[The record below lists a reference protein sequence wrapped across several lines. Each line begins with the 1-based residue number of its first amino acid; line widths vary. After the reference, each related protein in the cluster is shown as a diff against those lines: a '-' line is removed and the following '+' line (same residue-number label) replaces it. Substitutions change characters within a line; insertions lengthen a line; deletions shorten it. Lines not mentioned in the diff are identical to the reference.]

1 MKQESISS
9 RISEKIIKTLVSPP
23 YVYITGWE
31 VFSESVRDF
40 IDLRPRH
47 SDNNEKHLQH
57 LAGWLCR
64 AQDATADNGV
74 ARSYSITY
82 RPFFKRKGW
91 FESYPETTGY
101 IIPTFFDYFH
111 FTGEEDYRKRALRM
125 ADWECE
131 IQMSN
136 GAVMGGTV
144 DFSPTPAVFNT
155 GQVIFGWCRAYL
167 ESQEER
173 YLNAAKRAGDYL
185 VEAQDPSGQWIVGTS
200 KFAAEQSTVYN
211 TRVSWAL
218 ALLDSIV
225 DDGKY
230 RDTAIRNI
238 EWALSKQN
246 ELGWF
251 SDNCL
256 DDPQQPLVHTIAY
269 AIQGVLETG
278 LVLEDEQYVSKA
290 AKAALAMIDLIRP
303 DGSLAGR
310 YDNQWRPTVKWSCLT
325 GNAQMSIICSRLHQK
340 GIHKGLD
347 SVAASIN
354 KFSRSIQNLRTR
366 SGGRNGGVKGA
377 YPVYGGYGT
386 FEYLNWAGKFM
397 MDAFLY
403 EEKNKRSKQIAEAED
418 KGAPLF
424 WGS

>member
-1 MKQESISS
+1 MLSS
-9 RISEKIIKTLVSPP
+9 LSEKIVKTLVSQP
-23 YVYITGWE
+23 YVYFTGWE
-31 VFSESVRDF
+31 VFVESVRDF
-40 IDLRPRH
+40 MDLRQNH
-47 SDNNEKHLQH
+47 MDSNEKHLRH

-74 ARSYSITY
+74 ARSYSIAY

-111 FTGEEDYRKRALRM
+111 ITGEEDYRNRALRM
-125 ADWECE
+125 ADWECD

-144 DFSPTPAVFNT
+144 DFPPSPAVFNT

-167 ESQEER
+167 ESQQER
-173 YLNAAKRAGDYL
+173 YLAAAIRAGDYL

-200 KFAAEQSTVYN
+200 QFAAEESTVYN

-225 DDGKY
+225 EDGKY
-230 RDTAIRNI
+230 RQTANRNI

-246 ELGWF
+246 EQGWF

-256 DDPQQPLVHTIAY
+256 DDPTQPLVHTIAY
-269 AIQGVLETG
+269 SIQGILETG
-278 LVLEDEQYVSKA
+278 LVLGDERYINKATKA
-290 AKAALAMIDLIRP
+290 AVAMIDLLRSN
-303 DGSLAGR
+303 GSLAGR
-310 YDNQWRPTVKWSCLT
+310 YDEHWRPTVKWSCLT
-325 GNAQMSIICSRLHQK
+325 GNAQMSIIWSRLHQT

-347 SVAASIN
+347 SAAASLN
-354 KFSRSIQNLRTR
+354 KFSRSVQNLRTR
-366 SGGRNGGVKGA
+366 SSGRKGGVKGT

-386 FEYLNWAGKFM
+386 FEYLNWAAKFL
-397 MDAFLY
+397 MDALLL
-403 EEKNKRSKQIAEAED
+403 EEKSRGNPNILDAEK
-418 KGAPLF
+418 KGLPLF

>member
-1 MKQESISS
+1 
-9 RISEKIIKTLVSPP
+9 
-23 YVYITGWE
+23 
-31 VFSESVRDF
+31 
-40 IDLRPRH
+40 LRPGH
-47 SDNNEKHLQH
+47 SDNNEEHLQH

-64 AQDATADNGV
+64 AQDATPDNGV

-101 IIPTFFDYFH
+101 IIPTLFDYFH

-125 ADWECE
+125 ADWECDV
-131 IQMSN
+131 QMSN

-155 GQVIFGWCRAYL
+155 GQVVFGWCRAYL

-173 YLNAAKRAGDYL
+173 YLDAARRAGNFL
-185 VEAQDPSGQWIVGTS
+185 VGAQDPSGQWIMGTS
-200 KFAAEQSTVYN
+200 KFAAEESTVYN

-225 DDGKY
+225 NDGKY
-230 RDTAIRNI
+230 RQRAIRNI
-238 EWALSKQN
+238 DWALSKQN
-246 ELGWF
+246 KYGWF

-269 AIQGVLETG
+269 AIQGILETG
-278 LVLEDEQYVSKA
+278 IVLENKRYIQA
-290 AKAALAMIDLIRP
+290 AVTAAVAVANLIRA

-310 YDNQWRPTVKWSCLT
+310 YDEQWRPTVTWSCLT
-325 GNAQMSIICSRLHQK
+325 GNAQMSIIWSRLHQT
-340 GIHKGLD
+340 GIEQGLD
-347 SVAASIN
+347 SIATKSN
-354 KFSRSIQNLRTR
+354 EFSRSVQNLRTR
-366 SGGRNGGVKGA
+366 SSGRNGGVKGA

-386 FEYLNWAGKFM
+386 FEYLNWAVKFL
-397 MDAFLY
+397 MDAFLL
-403 EEKNKRSKQIAEAED
+403 EEKSKGNARIRKAED
-418 KGAPLF
+418 QGAPLF